1 MRRMLPLAIAALLP
15 CAASAAK
22 PVQSAEAGH
31 AQVKIYRCTGDA
43 GDVVLRDTPCE
54 HGSEQEVRT
63 MLKPKDPPPAPA
75 VPPPPAPE
83 PAVAPAAPPRVVVLR
98 APRPM
103 YECVTPDGR
112 ERYTSDSPGGNPRWV
127 PLWTLG
133 VPVATAAGT
142 WVRDECHALPQ
153 AEVCARLRDD
163 RRELDRRYFN
173 AQPSGKARL
182 RLEKRALQ
190 ARLDA
195 DCR

>member
-1 MRRMLPLAIAALLP
+1 RRAQRSDAALAMRRMLPLAIAALLP

-83 PAVAPAAPPRVVVLR
+83 PAVAPAAPPR
-98 APRPM
+98 
-103 YECVTPDGR
+103 
-112 ERYTSDSPGGNPRWV
+112 
-127 PLWTLG
+127 
-133 VPVATAAGT
+133 
-142 WVRDECHALPQ
+142 
-153 AEVCARLRDD
+153 
-163 RRELDRRYFN
+163 
-173 AQPSGKARL
+173 
-182 RLEKRALQ
+182 
-190 ARLDA
+190 
-195 DCR
+195 